1 MKLPSNSFSN
11 LLKST
16 SHSPILIEANQAWW
30 HLNLKELIKGK
41 DLLLLL
47 IRRDFVTSY
56 KQTILGPFW
65 IVLQSLMGS
74 AVFTV
79 VFGQIA
85 GLSTDGH
92 PTFLFYLCGTLA
104 WQYFGTVF
112 GQGSNSLQS
121 NLALFSKVYFHRMI
135 PPIGQAIS
143 SLMTFIIQFLVF
155 FIALGIYRQ
164 ANPGSAV
171 GPEISVLFLP
181 LLVLQSAILGLG
193 LGFLISAA
201 SVKYRDLGRLA
212 GLFTQFLMYATPVIY
227 PISEVPL
234 EYRPYLAW
242 NPLTFI
248 VESFRELLLGK
259 STACTLGY
267 AIPSIAITLLV
278 FLSGLLIY
286 NKTQRTY
293 VDYV

>member
-1 MKLPSNSFSN
+1 MKS
-11 LLKST
+11 K

-164 ANPGSAV
+164 AN
-171 GPEISVLFLP
+171 
-181 LLVLQSAILGLG
+181 
-193 LGFLISAA
+193 
-201 SVKYRDLGRLA
+201 
-212 GLFTQFLMYATPVIY
+212 
-227 PISEVPL
+227 
-234 EYRPYLAW
+234 
-242 NPLTFI
+242 
-248 VESFRELLLGK
+248 
-259 STACTLGY
+259 
-267 AIPSIAITLLV
+267 
-278 FLSGLLIY
+278 
-286 NKTQRTY
+286 
-293 VDYV
+293 